1 MVLASETD
9 GFLQKKE
16 IEEEEEQLAINGRAA
31 IIAKRESDK
40 ALIAEELGPECFN

>member
-16 IEEEEEQLAINGRAA
+16 LEEEEEQLMINGRAA
-31 IIAKRESDK
+31 IIAKRQCDK
-40 ALIAEELGPECFN
+40 ELIAEELGPERF